1 VADSEFD
8 KLNEETGTIQDR
20 QVQELADALDACKER
35 RAGERFVWIAVV
47 MMLFDALVFPPMTAW
62 TGPLAIFVV
71 ELVLLFVFARRYGV
85 KELAEW
91 LDWLVGITQGP
102 THGQKKP

>member
-47 MMLFDALVFPPMTAW
+47 MILFDALVFPSLRGW
-62 TGPLAIFVV
+62 TSPLAIFVL
-71 ELVLLFVFARRYGV
+71 ELLLLFVFARRYGV

-91 LDWLVGITQGP
+91 LDWLVAITRGP
-102 THGQKKP
+102 AGGRTKL

>member
-8 KLNEETGTIQDR
+8 KLKEETGTIHDR
-20 QVQELADALDACKER
+20 QVQELGEELDNCKELR
-35 RAGERFVWIAVV
+35 TGERFVWIAVV
-47 MMLFDALVFPPMTAW
+47 MMLFDALIFPPMRTW

-71 ELVLLFVFARRYGV
+71 QLLLLFVFARRYGV

-91 LDWLVGITQGP
+91 LDWLVAITQGSAR
-102 THGQKKP
+102 GQKKP